1 MTVAFPLR
9 YKRGSPLAVLLLL
22 SLICF
27 RARQCRR
34 SRFPLWLVFGHPA
47 TSPSPPLLRHSP
59 SKLFRHLCRQPP
71 EEARKKIERRT
82 PAFIADH
89 GSVRGD
95 VWVFLLHACSYVSLH
110 RRRSL
115 SSFSF
120 SCTHPSPASS
130 WTALRQWGE
139 HHVSFAPSEFSL
151 SRSVSEYVF
160 HLCNLC
166 LVRRRLL
173 QSCCQI
179 SGRDSV

>member
-9 YKRGSPLAVLLLL
+9 YEKGNPSVLLLL
-22 SLICF
+22 PSFCF
-27 RARQCRR
+27 RARQCRC
-34 SRFPLWLVFGHPA
+34 SCFPLRLVFGHPA

-59 SKLFRHLCRQPP
+59 SKLFRHLRWQPP
-71 EEARKKIERRT
+71 EEARKKIERKT

-95 VWVFLLHACSYVSLH
+95 VRVPPLDACNDVSLH

-120 SCTHPSPASS
+120 SCTHSSSASS
-130 WTALRQWGE
+130 WTELRQWGE

-160 HLCNLC
+160 HLCNLW
-166 LVRRRLL
+166 LVGRRLL
-173 QSCCQI
+173 
-179 SGRDSV
+179 